1 MKKLLVVGMC
11 LVSTSLIAQTTKAK
25 KTSSYLMPQIA
36 LLNGSS
42 GAGAQVQLA
51 GGLIKKDWHFG
62 LGTGIDY
69 YELTS
74 VPVYSDIRYHFDKAK
89 KAFAYANLGYNF
101 HWKESTEGRV
111 YIMPPPNSTVKGG
124 LYTDLGIGYNIAIG
138 KKNSLALSM
147 GYSVK
152 QLTEEVEEI
161 LLPGPFPLP
170 IQVDPTI
177 RRYEYTFK
185 RVAFKVAYRL
195 W

>member
-1 MKKLLVVGMC
+1 MKKLLLVVMC
-11 LVSTSLIAQTTKAK
+11 IISTSLIAQTDKVK
-25 KTSSYLMPQIA
+25 KNSSYLMPQIA

-42 GAGAQVQLA
+42 GAGAQIQVA
-51 GGLIKKDWHFG
+51 GGVVKNNWHFG

-74 VPVYSDIRYHFDKAK
+74 VPIYSDIRYHFGKEK

-124 LYTDLGIGYNIAIG
+124 LYTDFGIGYNIGLG
-138 KKNSLALSM
+138 KNHSLALSM

-152 QLTEEVEEI
+152 QLTEEVEEM
-161 LLPGPFPLP
+161 LFGPFPLP
-170 IQVDPTI
+170 VQVDPTI

-185 RVAFKVAYRL
+185 RVSFKVAYRL